1 MVLAYPMIHRLDCE
15 FNLFIYQ
22 PYRSEG
28 MDIYSSMAMNCVMA
42 RARVGDDNRG
52 ATMDGW
58 WLDGLCLGG
67 AWFWK
72 LKKGI
77 RKRKVKKKKKGAR
90 KMP

>member
-22 PYRSEG
+22 SYRSEG
-28 MDIYSSMAMNCVMA
+28 MNIHSSMAMNCVMA

-67 AWFWK
+67 AWF
-72 LKKGI
+72 
-77 RKRKVKKKKKGAR
+77 
-90 KMP
+90 